1 MNQPAQ
7 NATTPPAAPPP
18 RVMTDDERRAIAY
31 FAIGV
36 GSEGSI
42 GGRDVSNHL
51 SFAGNTVNG
60 VMQPVGNSGYS
71 IGTLQTDLGQHPEVV
86 PSLVD
91 AYQGWARANHPDRVL
106 SAAERAQTIA
116 DLGRNGNTIT
126 AQGGRAMDARIE
138 GNLNEFLRS
147 DAGVTY
153 IHNRDVAQAN
163 ELVNGVMAQVSQTA
177 LYRNSTPDDQV
188 RLTTMVAKV
197 ENQSGTRWTPAL
209 LRDMNNGTHNSVA
222 DVSGAID
229 RLLPRTSGDRDY
241 METGR
246 DAALQ
251 GAEVMIA
258 LRNADSRSPMHQAW
272 QDVMANPLVNPRQTG
287 QDPTRPHLAAE
298 YDTAKNLFLQK
309 AEAPA
314 LIHALDQGG
323 AYAYG
328 RPQQEGQGRA
338 GRPTAGLYA
347 SGNDFVVWN
356 RDGSGHSN
364 IGGVWADVDR
374 NDLSRVRNRDGTTD
388 LSQTHN
394 GTTTRLL
401 HVDPHAPVLRTT
413 PDPALQ
419 PTAQQPA
426 TQQPATQAPGAQ
438 TPATQTPATQA
449 PGVQVQPQ
457 ATQPHANAAGRAAP
471 EDPLVQQARV
481 QVNQLDAR
489 LGRTPDQSSECM
501 IFSVACLARQSGL
514 ERIDGVFLS
523 QQTETQRA
531 GQNVFVVQGAAND
544 PASLRAHM
552 PTAEATNT
560 PVQDS
565 QQRLSQLGP
574 QLAAQHE
581 QQQQNQQQT
590 LPPHARGM

>member
-7 NATTPPAAPPP
+7 NDAAATPPAAPPP

-71 IGTLQTDLGQHPEVV
+71 IGTLQTDLGQHPDVV

-91 AYQGWARANHPDRVL
+91 AYQGWARANHPERVL
-106 SAAERAQTIA
+106 SAAERTQTIA

-163 ELVNGVMAQVSQTA
+163 ELVSGVMAQVSQTA

-209 LRDMNNGTHNSVA
+209 LRDMNNGTHNNVA

-258 LRNADSRSPMHQAW
+258 LRNADSRSPMHQTW
-272 QDVMANPLVNPRQTG
+272 QDVMANPLVNPSQTG
-287 QDPTRPHLAAE
+287 QDAARPHLAAE

-309 AEAPA
+309 VEAPA

-374 NDLSRVRNRDGTTD
+374 NELSRVRNRDGTTD

-394 GTTTRLL
+394 GATTRLL

-419 PTAQQPA
+419 PA
-426 TQQPATQAPGAQ
+426 TQQPGAQ
-438 TPATQTPATQA
+438 TPATQTP
-449 PGVQVQPQ
+449 GVQVPEVQPQ
-457 ATQPHANAAGRAAP
+457 ATQPHANASGRAGP
-471 EDPLVQQARV
+471 EDPLVQQARA

-489 LGRTPDQSSECM
+489 LGRTPDQTSECM
-501 IFSVACLARQSGL
+501 IFSVACLARQNGF

-552 PTAEATNT
+552 PTADATNT

-574 QLAAQHE
+574 QQAAQQE
-581 QQQQNQQQT
+581 QQQHTQQQS